1 MVPYDTYRIYQV
13 ERAKSPAE
21 VRRADEQ
28 AARVAAAISSLV
40 RGVRPTVRGAQ
51 RPSPATVP
59 GLPRPA

>member
-1 MVPYDTYRIYQV
+1 MMPYDTYRTYQI

-28 AARVAAAISSLV
+28 AARLASAVASLV
-40 RGVRPTVRGAQ
+40 RGLTRPVRAVR
-51 RPSPATVP
+51 RPFPVAAP

>member
-1 MVPYDTYRIYQV
+1 MPYDTYRLHQIA
-13 ERAKSPAE
+13 RAKSPAE

-28 AARVAAAISSLV
+28 AALVASAVSSLLRGITRPV
-40 RGVRPTVRGAQ
+40 RAVR